1 MRINEVDRPMQ
12 QADIDQL
19 EIFADRLFAKVGI
32 DVEFTRHFLD
42 RVNDE
47 RNIKQITASELTR
60 LFKQEFKK
68 WGKPIAQ
75 MGPNTEAVMKDMA
88 TNINMPFA
96 LRWDETNQEL
106 DLIAKTVMR
115 KKDFKTSNQ
124 EFAVEDQNSP
134 ERTKQIQGLYKSAGD
149 AFKDPKTRLS
159 KNLSIHN
166 SRWRMRNDPQ
176 ATKQVTEYAP
186 LLLGIQAAI
195 TAAGRLLAKRGIKI
209 GINTLKKAASQM
221 PSGATPEVIAQT
233 AAVIAG
239 IGKVTTKQNNN
250 EATTKMGGG
259 TNFDKFMGRTGN
271 DELDDAI
278 RRLDR
283 DNSPSSSGS
292 KRIKK
297 RGYYDIDGKDYYYE
311 GVSSVGN
318 KLSIVEGGAMPGV
331 GAIHISEIEPT
342 LAKLEKALGLDL
354 MSNTLGS
361 VGKRQFSGD
370 IDVALKIER
379 DEIPEFL
386 AKLKST
392 PDIKDIAQSSVIMTK
407 VQIQDYD
414 GTKTDGRPRT
424 GFVQVDFMPGDPGW
438 LKTYYHSPHEK
449 DSKYKGVFRNLL
461 LASICGIYDR
471 QDSAEKIE
479 DGRPKESLRYMWS
492 PTDGLIRVNRKP
504 VLRKDGKG
512 YTAKNSNSIMAGPFK
527 QADEIAQNLGLDSG
541 ADLDSFESL
550 LAAIKK
556 NYQQD
561 IVNKITDAFL
571 RNNTVKDIGIPSE
584 LA

>member
-124 EFAVEDQNSP
+124 EFAVEDQ
-134 ERTKQIQGLYKSAGD
+134 LD
-149 AFKDPKTRLS
+149 
-159 KNLSIHN
+159 
-166 SRWRMRNDPQ
+166 
-176 ATKQVTEYAP
+176 EYAP
-186 LLLGIQAAI
+186 LVGAVISAVS
-195 TAAGRLLAKRGIKI
+195 RLLSKRGIKI
-209 GINTLKKAASQM
+209 GINTIKKAASHM
-221 PSGATPEVIAQT
+221 PAGSTPEAIAQM
-233 AAVIAG
+233 AAGAIAG
-239 IGKVTTKQNNN
+239 ASKLRNNN
-250 EATTKMGGG
+250 E
-259 TNFDKFMGRTGN
+259 
-271 DELDDAI
+271 
-278 RRLDR
+278 
-283 DNSPSSSGS
+283 S
-292 KRIKK
+292 
-297 RGYYDIDGKDYYYE
+297 
-311 GVSSVGN
+311 VSSIGKN
-318 KLSIVEGGAMPGV
+318 LPIVEGGAMPGV

-407 VQIQDYD
+407 VQIQNYD

-461 LASICGIYDR
+461 LASVCGIYDR
-471 QDSAEKIE
+471 QDSAEQIE

-492 PTDGLIRVNRKP
+492 PTDGLIRVKRTPVRK
-504 VLRKDGKG
+504 KSGEG
-512 YTAKNSNSIMAGPFK
+512 YTKKNANAIMAGPFK

-550 LAAIKK
+550 LGAIKK
-556 NYQQD
+556 NYPQD

>member
-1 MRINEVDRPMQ
+1 MRINEVDKPVT

-19 EIFADRLFAKVGI
+19 EIFADRLFSKVGI

-47 RNIKQITASELTR
+47 RNIKQITQSELTR
-60 LFKQEFKK
+60 LFKQEFKR

-75 MGPNTEAVMKDMA
+75 MGPDTEAVMRDMA

-106 DLIAKTVMR
+106 DLVAKTIMR
-115 KKDFKTSNQ
+115 KADFKTSNQ
-124 EFAVEDQNSP
+124 EFAVEDQ
-134 ERTKQIQGLYKSAGD
+134 I
-149 AFKDPKTRLS
+149 
-159 KNLSIHN
+159 
-166 SRWRMRNDPQ
+166 
-176 ATKQVTEYAP
+176 TEYYPIISGA
-186 LLLGIQAAI
+186 LAI
-195 TAAGRLLAKRGIKI
+195 ASRLLAKRGIKI
-209 GINTLKKAASQM
+209 GIDSIKKAASHM
-221 PSGATPEVIAQT
+221 PSGTTPEAIAQT
-233 AAVIAG
+233 VAAVIAG
-239 IGKVTTKQNNN
+239 GKALTKQKNN

-271 DELDDAI
+271 KEVDDAI
-278 RRLDR
+278 RSINK
-283 DNSPSSSGS
+283 DNYSTSSGS

-297 RGYYDIDGKDYYYE
+297 RGYWDIDGKDYYYE
-311 GVSSVGN
+311 DVSSVGN

-342 LAKLEKALGLDL
+342 LAKLEKALGMDL
-354 MSNTLGS
+354 MSNVLGS

-386 AKLKST
+386 AKLKGT

-438 LKTYYHSPHEK
+438 LKTYYHSPHEN

-471 QDSAEKIE
+471 QDSAEQIE

-492 PTDGLIRVNRKP
+492 PTDGLIRVKRTP
-504 VLRKDGKG
+504 VPKKSGEG
-512 YTAKNSNSIMAGPFK
+512 YTKKNSNTIMAGPFK
-527 QADEIAQNLGLDSG
+527 QADEIAQTLGLDSG

-556 NYQQD
+556 NYPQD
-561 IVNKITDAFL
+561 IVNRITEAFT
-571 RNNTVKDIGIPSE
+571 RNNTVKDIGVPSE

>member
-106 DLIAKTVMR
+106 DLIAKTIMR
-115 KKDFKTSNQ
+115 KADFKTSNQ
-124 EFAVEDQNSP
+124 EFAVED
-134 ERTKQIQGLYKSAGD
+134 EL
-149 AFKDPKTRLS
+149 
-159 KNLSIHN
+159 
-166 SRWRMRNDPQ
+166 
-176 ATKQVTEYAP
+176 TEYAP

-407 VQIQDYD
+407 VQIQNYD

>member
-1 MRINEVDRPMQ
+1 MRINEVDRPMM

-19 EIFADRLFAKVGI
+19 EVFADRLFAKVGI

-88 TNINMPFA
+88 TDINLPFA

-115 KKDFKTSNQ
+115 KADFKTSNQ
-124 EFAVEDQNSP
+124 EFAVEDQ
-134 ERTKQIQGLYKSAGD
+134 I
-149 AFKDPKTRLS
+149 
-159 KNLSIHN
+159 
-166 SRWRMRNDPQ
+166 
-176 ATKQVTEYAP
+176 TEYAP
-186 LLLGIQAAI
+186 LISALV
-195 TAAGRLLAKRGIKI
+195 TAASRLLAKRGFKI
-209 GINTLKKAASQM
+209 GLNTIKKAASHM
-221 PSGATPEVIAQT
+221 PAGSTPEAIAQV
-233 AAVIAG
+233 AAGAIAG
-239 IGKVTTKQNNN
+239 ASKLRSNNN
-250 EATTKMGGG
+250 E
-259 TNFDKFMGRTGN
+259 
-271 DELDDAI
+271 
-278 RRLDR
+278 
-283 DNSPSSSGS
+283 S
-292 KRIKK
+292 
-297 RGYYDIDGKDYYYE
+297 
-311 GVSSVGN
+311 VSSIGKN
-318 KLSIVEGGAMPGV
+318 LPIVEGGAMPGV

-386 AKLKST
+386 AKLKNT

-438 LKTYYHSPHEK
+438 LKTYYHSPHEN

-461 LASICGIYDR
+461 LASICGLYNR
-471 QDSAEKIE
+471 QDSAEQIE

-492 PTDGLIRVNRKP
+492 PTDGLIRVKRTP
-504 VLRKDGKG
+504 VPKKSGEG
-512 YTAKNSNSIMAGPFK
+512 YTKKNSNTIMAGPFK
-527 QADEIAQNLGLDSG
+527 TADEIAQNLGLDNG

-556 NYQQD
+556 NYPQD
-561 IVNKITDAFL
+561 IVSKITDAFL
-571 RNNTVKDIGIPSE
+571 KNNTVKDIGIPSE

>member
-1 MRINEVDRPMQ
+1 MT
-12 QADIDQL
+12 
-19 EIFADRLFAKVGI
+19 KVG
-32 DVEFTRHFLD
+32 R
-42 RVNDE
+42 
-47 RNIKQITASELTR
+47 
-60 LFKQEFKK
+60 
-68 WGKPIAQ
+68 
-75 MGPNTEAVMKDMA
+75 
-88 TNINMPFA
+88 
-96 LRWDETNQEL
+96 
-106 DLIAKTVMR
+106 
-115 KKDFKTSNQ
+115 
-124 EFAVEDQNSP
+124 
-134 ERTKQIQGLYKSAGD
+134 GLS
-149 AFKDPKTRLS
+149 
-159 KNLSIHN
+159 
-166 SRWRMRNDPQ
+166 
-176 ATKQVTEYAP
+176 
-186 LLLGIQAAI
+186 
-195 TAAGRLLAKRGIKI
+195 
-209 GINTLKKAASQM
+209 NTLKKV
-221 PSGATPEVIAQT
+221 SGNEPIDYDQIDQTKKHGNYDPKINPNDLGDIGVDQTKNWPPRYDNTRHNTDWTNYDNKSLNPTGIKKQGAWDLDKLSNQT
-233 AAVIAG
+233 ADS
-239 IGKVTTKQNNN
+239 IGVDRQQFKRIRDYPEDYPRDNKFHSDSESRAERQKQYDAYFTIHGTKNIDSNRGYEDNPYVQDYKKRKEWENQPQRESTKQNNN
-250 EATTKMGGG
+250 EAATKMGGG

-271 DELDDAI
+271 DEVDDAI

-407 VQIQDYD
+407 VQIQNYD

-438 LKTYYHSPHEK
+438 LKTYYHSPHEN

-471 QDSAEKIE
+471 QDSAEQIE

-492 PTDGLIRVNRKP
+492 PTDGLIRVKRTP

-512 YTAKNSNSIMAGPFK
+512 YTAKNANAIMAGPFK
-527 QADEIAQNLGLDSG
+527 QADEIAQNIGLDNG

-556 NYQQD
+556 KYPQD

>member
-166 SRWRMRNDPQ
+166 SRWIMRNDPQ

-209 GINTLKKAASQM
+209 GINTIKKAASHM
-221 PSGATPEVIAQT
+221 PAGSTPEAIAQM
-233 AAVIAG
+233 AAGVVAG
-239 IGKVTTKQNNN
+239 ASKLRNNN
-250 EATTKMGGG
+250 E
-259 TNFDKFMGRTGN
+259 
-271 DELDDAI
+271 
-278 RRLDR
+278 
-283 DNSPSSSGS
+283 S
-292 KRIKK
+292 
-297 RGYYDIDGKDYYYE
+297 
-311 GVSSVGN
+311 VSSIGKN
-318 KLSIVEGGAMPGV
+318 LPIVEGGAMPGV

-407 VQIQDYD
+407 VQIQNYD

>member
-1 MRINEVDRPMQ
+1 MRINEVDKPVT

-47 RNIKQITASELTR
+47 RNIKQITQSELTR
-60 LFKQEFKK
+60 LFKQEFKR

-75 MGPNTEAVMKDMA
+75 MGPDTEAVMKDMA

-96 LRWDETNQEL
+96 LRWDEENQEL
-106 DLIAKTVMR
+106 DLIAKTIMR
-115 KKDFKTSNQ
+115 KADFKTSNQ
-124 EFAVEDQNSP
+124 EFAVEDQ
-134 ERTKQIQGLYKSAGD
+134 I
-149 AFKDPKTRLS
+149 
-159 KNLSIHN
+159 
-166 SRWRMRNDPQ
+166 
-176 ATKQVTEYAP
+176 TEYYPIVA
-186 LLLGIQAAI
+186 GIFSVAS
-195 TAAGRLLAKRGIKI
+195 RLLAKRGIKI
-209 GINTLKKAASQM
+209 GIDPIKKAASHM
-221 PSGATPEVIAQT
+221 PSGTTPEAIAQT
-233 AAVIAG
+233 VAAIAAG
-239 IGKVTTKQNNN
+239 GKALTKQKNN
-250 EATTKMGGG
+250 E
-259 TNFDKFMGRTGN
+259 
-271 DELDDAI
+271 
-278 RRLDR
+278 
-283 DNSPSSSGS
+283 S
-292 KRIKK
+292 
-297 RGYYDIDGKDYYYE
+297 
-311 GVSSVGN
+311 VSSVGN

-342 LAKLEKALGLDL
+342 LAKLEKSLGIDL
-354 MSNTLGS
+354 MNNVLGS

-379 DEIPEFL
+379 EEIPEFL

-392 PDIKDIAQSSVIMTK
+392 PDIKDIAQSSVVMTK

-438 LKTYYHSPHEK
+438 LKTYYHSPHEN

-471 QDSAEKIE
+471 QDSAEQIE
-479 DGRPKESLRYMWS
+479 DGRPQESLRYMWS
-492 PTDGLIRVNRKP
+492 PTDGLIRVKRTPVRK
-504 VLRKDGKG
+504 KSGEG
-512 YTAKNSNSIMAGPFK
+512 YTKKNSNTIMAGPFK
-527 QADEIAQNLGLDSG
+527 QANEIAQTLGLDSG

-556 NYQQD
+556 NYPPN
-561 IVNKITDAFL
+561 IVNRITEAFT
-571 RNNTVKDIGIPSE
+571 RNNTVKDIGVPSE